1 MAPRHGAGARDA
13 KLTGMLLDRA
23 LGGDVAAAEVLLR
36 LHVDYGDWM
45 PFPPARTN
53 VVEGVL

>member
-1 MAPRHGAGARDA
+1 
-13 KLTGMLLDRA
+13 MLLDRA

-36 LHVDYGDWM
+36 LHVDYWDWM